1 MRRAK
6 MASRK
11 GVGPTANIGG
21 HPITE
26 RHTTPEEWLNP
37 AFDLTEVIRTLSRVG
52 AVTVPGVL
60 RDTERQRLIEQTVR
74 LPFTDQPAV
83 VGSYDV
89 QQHYAAMTE
98 FALGS
103 VFRQLWDAFQTLLE
117 QQVARLPCSP
127 FASPLRFTNA
137 ALHRYPPGPLGLS
150 PHRDSARSINLVAI
164 FVLRGRGRFIV
175 CQDRTGRGA
184 VDLPNAPGDLLLLRA
199 PGFLNTEDRPFH
211 AVLDIFDERLTFVL
225 RQGRE

>member
-1 MRRAK
+1 

-60 RDTERQRLIEQTVR
+60 RDTGRQRLIEQTVQ

-83 VGSYDV
+83 VGPYGV
-89 QQHYAAMTE
+89 QQHYAAVAE

-103 VFRQLWDAFQTLLE
+103 VFHQLCGAFQTLLE
-117 QQVARLPCSP
+117 QHLARLPCSP
-127 FASPLRFTNA
+127 FGQPAGLYQRRRAPLPARPARPLATSGQRPVDQPRRHLCPEGPRAVHRLPRPHRAGCRGLAQRARRSPLA
-137 ALHRYPPGPLGLS
+137 A
-150 PHRDSARSINLVAI
+150 
-164 FVLRGRGRFIV
+164 
-175 CQDRTGRGA
+175 RTR
-184 VDLPNAPGDLLLLRA
+184 VP
-199 PGFLNTEDRPFH
+199 EH
-211 AVLDIFDERLTFVL
+211 
-225 RQGRE
+225 

>member
-1 MRRAK
+1 M
-6 MASRK
+6 
-11 GVGPTANIGG
+11 
-21 HPITE
+21 TE
-26 RHTTPEEWLNP
+26 RHTTPEDWLNP
-37 AFDLTEVIRTLSRVG
+37 ASDLTEVIRTLSRVG

-60 RDTERQRLIEQTVR
+60 RDTGRQRLIEQTVQ

-83 VGSYDV
+83 VGPYGV
-89 QQHYAAMTE
+89 QQHYTAVTK

-103 VFRQLWDAFQTLLE
+103 VFRQLWGAFQTLLE
-117 QQVARLPCSP
+117 QHLVQLPRPP
-127 FASPLRFTNA
+127 FASPPRFTNA

-150 PHRDSARSINLVAI
+150 LHRDSARSINLIAI

-199 PGFLNTEDRPFH
+199 PGFLSTEDRPFH
-211 AVLDIFDERLTFVL
+211 AVLDILEERLTFAL
-225 RQGRE
+225 RQRRE